1 MKEDVF
7 KRAESIQKRLGE
19 LREEITCVESA
30 YKMLKNVDHPT
41 PVQIQQFLDR
51 LCDDKHWSVEVLG
64 ALLGERIQKLLDA
77 IHDLQVE
84 FMEL

>member
-7 KRAESIQKRLGE
+7 KRAQSIHEILGE
-19 LREEITCVESA
+19 LREEITYVESA
-30 YKMLKNVDHPT
+30 YKMLKNEDHPT
-41 PVQIQQFLDR
+41 PVKIQQFLDR

-64 ALLGERIQKLLDA
+64 ALLGERIQKLLDV